1 MTDRRPGIPVAGIA
15 GAVFCVLVI
24 YLALQIRAGGDPAI
38 GAGEQSAAAEA
49 PRRVIVRRIIITRV
63 VEADDTPAG
72 DGATPAA
79 TTPAASAPPAAQ
91 PPAAA
96 PAAPA
101 IATPAPVMSRGS

>member
-38 GAGEQSAAAEA
+38 GAGEQPAAAEA
-49 PRRVIVRRIIITRV
+49 PRRVTVRRIIITRV
-63 VEADDTPAG
+63 VEEDDAPAA
-72 DGATPAA
+72 DGATPA
-79 TTPAASAPPAAQ
+79 AASAPPAAQ
-91 PPAAA
+91 PPAAV

-101 IATPAPVMSRGS
+101 IATPAPVTSRGS

>member
-1 MTDRRPGIPVAGIA
+1 MTDRRPSIPVAGIA

-38 GAGEQSAAAEA
+38 GAGEQSAAPEA

-63 VEADDTPAG
+63 VEEDDAPAPAG
-72 DGATPAA
+72 A
-79 TTPAASAPPAAQ
+79 TTPAASAPAE